1 MSDPSSG
8 PDGPRTNWRE
18 MRRQEKRARRDER
31 HEMTWGPGGAWI
43 AGLILVGLGILFL
56 LRNFGVPIP
65 DKWWTVFLVLPG
77 LAALWQA
84 WRMYQHEGRL
94 SRAVTGTAVGGAV
107 LVVLG
112 VSFFFG
118 FDWGNLWPLILIALG
133 VTIVFGGSRRR

>member
-1 MSDPSSG
+1 M
-8 PDGPRTNWRE
+8 
-18 MRRQEKRARRDER
+18 M
-31 HEMTWGPGGAWI
+31 WGSGGAWI

-56 LRNFGVPIP
+56 LQNFGVPIP

-77 LAALWQA
+77 LGALWQA

-94 SRAVTGTAVGGAV
+94 SRAATGTAVGGAV

-133 VTIVFGGSRRR
+133 VTIVFGGSRRA